1 MYIISFKC
9 KKRIFPKSSNQHLED
24 HPTEWSGSQTLGFF
38 SPRSHSRGPA
48 TISQDLGERDQY
60 MIASG
65 KLMDIHGDR
74 LWWFNGDFNSDFN
87 GDFNGDLM
95 DINGDFNGDRLWWC
109 LWWFNGC

>member
-74 LWWFNGDFNSDFN
+74 LW
-87 GDFNGDLM
+87 
-95 DINGDFNGDRLWWC
+95 
-109 LWWFNGC
+109 